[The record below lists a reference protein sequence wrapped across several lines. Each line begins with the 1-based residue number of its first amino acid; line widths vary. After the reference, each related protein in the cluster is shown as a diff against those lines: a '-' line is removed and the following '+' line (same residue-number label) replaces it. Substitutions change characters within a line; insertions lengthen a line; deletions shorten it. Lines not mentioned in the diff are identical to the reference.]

1 MKIDTR
7 LGKTTKIGYTT
18 ESRTST
24 PVQASSKFPSNWSID
39 INEGVTPMDT
49 FMTSQN
55 PLISFARGFLRGLG
69 IVAKMLIFC
78 ILFVATFMFWM
89 SLFG

>member
-39 INEGVTPMDT
+39 VNEGVTPMAVSYT
-49 FMTSQN
+49 H
-55 PLISFARGFLRGLG
+55 LR
-69 IVAKMLIFC
+69 AHE
-78 ILFVATFMFWM
+78 T
-89 SLFG
+89 